1 MNIKAFAAAAAETFA
16 AAAAG
21 PRMGKHHG
29 SEGRRSPRIAPRK
42 CLT

>member
-1 MNIKAFAAAAAETFA
+1 MNFGYFLPAAAEACA

-29 SEGRRSPRIAPRK
+29 SEGRRKPKIEPQK